1 MLQVAG
7 LKDKLSV
14 VLGKTAN
21 DDKLIAALR
30 KELVAATG
38 GKAGC
43 GRCGAFLCALN
54 NAAAACDSIVP
65 HTSLWVVAGRSAC
78 RAMLV
83 LRQVA
88 ALRCPRRAAASWRS
102 RWSSSRR

>member
-1 MLQVAG
+1 M
-7 LKDKLSV
+7 

-43 GRCGAFLCALN
+43 GRCAASLPALT
-54 NAAAACDSIVP
+54 NAAAACDSILP
-65 HTSLWVVAGRSAC
+65 HTSPPASPGCCHSPATGNITCGSL
-78 RAMLV
+78 
-83 LRQVA
+83 QVA
-88 ALRCPRRAAASWRS
+88 RRVRRCWCCVRRQL
-102 RWSSSRR
+102 